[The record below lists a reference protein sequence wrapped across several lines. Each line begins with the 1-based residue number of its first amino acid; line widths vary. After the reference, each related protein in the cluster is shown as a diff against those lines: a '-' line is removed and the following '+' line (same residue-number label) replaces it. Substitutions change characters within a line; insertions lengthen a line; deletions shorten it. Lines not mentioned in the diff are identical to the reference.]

1 MATREEIVIVYAYL
15 DALAA
20 NARNTAEALAGSSQ
34 MTALHFDG
42 CGEINSAYDD
52 FLGKWDKHRG
62 ELHTGVTAAA
72 DAFAVVCEAFCA
84 AEDELCAALE

>member
-1 MATREEIVIVYAYL
+1 MAGREEIVIVYAYL

-20 NARNTAEALAGSSQ
+20 NARSTAEALASSSQ
-34 MTALHFDG
+34 MSDLYFDG
-42 CGEINSAYDD
+42 NDEINNAYDD

-62 ELHTGVTAAA
+62 DLHTGVTAAA
-72 DAFAVVCEAFCA
+72 DAFAVVSEAFCA